1 MEKLKKILTYRKDIY
16 FIIILILLL
25 IIIYMFFTNNKKYD
39 QKLLM
44 KNPYD
49 IKVTEYD
56 NFVFLGDSITDWY
69 PLDEFYD
76 DIPVVNSGIAGNK
89 TTDILK
95 DIEKRVGIYNPT
107 KVFLLIGTNDVGE
120 RSPKEI
126 VNNIGKIVNK
136 IKKIRPKTKIY
147 IESLLPVNN
156 TDDSKVNKETV
167 RERTNKEIEE
177 INKLL
182 KEYCNK
188 NKITYIN
195 TYDEFIG
202 KEKQLELKYTTDG
215 LHLSNLGYLHLTKIL
230 LPYLNE

>member
-1 MEKLKKILTYRKDIY
+1 MRKMKKLYIYRKDIY

-25 IIIYMFFTNNKKYD
+25 INIIFTSSKKHE
-39 QKLLM
+39 QELLM

-69 PLDEFYD
+69 AFDEFYD
-76 DIPVVNSGIAGNK
+76 NIPVVNSGVAGNK
-89 TTDILK
+89 TTDIL
-95 DIEKRVGIYNPT
+95 DNIENRVGVYNPT
-107 KVFLLIGTNDVGE
+107 KVFLLIGTNDIGE
-120 RSPKEI
+120 RTPKEI

-136 IKKIRPKTKIY
+136 IRKIRPKTKIY

-156 TDDSKVNKETV
+156 SDDSKVNKETV

-182 KEYCNK
+182 KEYCDK

-195 TYDEFIG
+195 TYDEFVS
-202 KEKQLELKYTTDG
+202 EDNQMDLKYTTDG

>member
-1 MEKLKKILTYRKDIY
+1 MEKLEKIITHRKDIY

-25 IIIYMFFTNNKKYD
+25 IIISMLLTTSKKYD
-39 QKLLM
+39 RKLLM

-76 DIPVVNSGIAGNK
+76 NIPVVNSGIAGNK
-89 TTDILK
+89 TTDVLN

-107 KVFLLIGTNDVGE
+107 KVFLLIGTNDIGE

-156 TDDSKVNKETV
+156 TDDGKINKETV

-182 KEYCNK
+182 KEYTNK

-202 KEKQLELKYTTDG
+202 DDKQLELKYTTDG